1 MTKIALITG
10 ANKGIGFET
19 ARQLAK
25 SGGVHVILTARD
37 RAKGVQAALTLQA
50 EGLDVEALTLDV
62 TDAASIGAAAKEVD
76 LKFGRLDILIN
87 NAGIGIQDGSKAV
100 SGQTLDTWRKTF
112 DTNLFAVIAV
122 THAFL
127 PLLRKSEAGRIVNLS
142 SILASLTLHS
152 DPTSPIYDFKMPA
165 YNVSKTALNCWTVQL
180 AYELR
185 GTKIKV
191 NAAHPGYVKTD
202 MGGPSAPMEIVD
214 GAKTSVAL
222 ALLDAKGPNGAY
234 IHMGEPLP
242 WEGRNHEAPADPGR
256 AVAPRS
262 MRRRTRLQAAGESTG
277 GAGQR
282 ADLGRRAAGRTVTGG
297 RVVAAVRRS
306 CSQRAGRAGSR
317 VES

>member
-25 SGGVHVILTARD
+25 SGGVHVLLAARD
-37 RAKGVQAALTLQA
+37 RAKGVEAALKLQG

-62 TDAASIGAAAKEVD
+62 TDGAAIAAAAKEVD
-76 LKFGRLDILIN
+76 EKFGRLDILIN
-87 NAGIGIQDGSKAV
+87 NAGIAIDDGKKKV
-100 SGQTLDTWRKTF
+100 SEQGLDTWRKTF
-112 DTNLFAVIAV
+112 DTNLFALIAV
-122 THAFL
+122 TQAFL
-127 PLLRKSEAGRIVNLS
+127 PLLKKSDAGRIVNLS

-152 DPTSPIYDFKMPA
+152 DPASPIYDFKVPA
-165 YNVSKTALNCWTVQL
+165 YNVSKTAVNGWTVQL

-185 GTKIKV
+185 GTNIKV

-222 ALLDAKGPNGAY
+222 ALIDANGPNGAY

-242 WEGRNHEAPADPGR
+242 W
-256 AVAPRS
+256 
-262 MRRRTRLQAAGESTG
+262 
-277 GAGQR
+277 
-282 ADLGRRAAGRTVTGG
+282 
-297 RVVAAVRRS
+297 
-306 CSQRAGRAGSR
+306 
-317 VES
+317 